1 MIPPFIMSIIPLA
14 VSMAERFFAPS
25 AKKPGIFSKGEAA
38 EVSLGEQKKEYVW
51 GLIDDLWDMCDDHF
65 PAEFQEG
72 GLLHDTLISAID
84 AAIEKAVKKLKEK
97 KVNAG

>member
-25 AKKPGIFSKGEAA
+25 QKKPGIFSKGDAA
-38 EVSLGEQKKEYVW
+38 EIDLGVQKKEYVW
-51 GLIDDLWDMCDDHF
+51 GLIDDLWDLCDDNF

-84 AAIEKAVKKLKEK
+84 AAIEKAVKSLKAK
-97 KVNAG
+97 KADAN